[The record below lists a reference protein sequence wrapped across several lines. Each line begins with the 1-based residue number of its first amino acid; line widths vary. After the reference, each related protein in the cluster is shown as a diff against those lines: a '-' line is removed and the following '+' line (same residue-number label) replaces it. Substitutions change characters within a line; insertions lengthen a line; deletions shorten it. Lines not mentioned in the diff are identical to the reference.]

1 MRLKV
6 QMALGENARMALT
19 TLHENKMRSF
29 LTVLGVVIGITAL
42 LSVVAVLVGVYNDV
56 NAFLSDFGT
65 ETFFIFKFDPGIHTS
80 GRLTPEERSRKPL
93 TLADA
98 EAIRELCPDV
108 KEVSAAVMPRILEN
122 SPGGRPLQSARYK
135 GKEVAGV
142 DYHGILPEDEIVFSS
157 QAARGHFITAAENM
171 HRYDVA
177 LIGPDI
183 AKALY
188 PDDDPIGK
196 PILVDGV
203 SYEVVGVMAKR
214 KGQLMKDQAA
224 DKAILVPYRTYQ
236 KHRPADDEN
245 LIGAVAYPGRM
256 PEAKDE
262 IRAVLRRRRNVPYDK
277 PDSFGI
283 SSAKE
288 IADQFRQ
295 ITSSVALLISV
306 VSSIGLL
313 VGGVGV
319 MNIMLMSVTQRTR
332 EIGVRKAI
340 GARRRDVVWQ
350 FLTEAIVLTGA
361 GGVIGVLLGLG
372 ISLLIHLFVPS
383 LPSAVPLWSIVVAV
397 TVSMSVGLFFG
408 MYPAV
413 KASRLD
419 PVEALRYE

>member
-1 MRLKV
+1 MK
-6 QMALGENARMALT
+6 MALGENAQMALT
-19 TLHENKMRSF
+19 TLRENKMRSF

-42 LSVVAVLVGVYNDV
+42 LSVVAILMGVYNDV

-65 ETFFIFKFDPGIHTS
+65 DTLFIFKFDPGIHTS
-80 GRLTPEERSRKPL
+80 GRLSPEERARKPL
-93 TLADA
+93 TLEDA
-98 EAIRELCPDV
+98 KAIEELCPDV
-108 KEVSAAVMPRILEN
+108 KAVSVALIPKIVEGA
-122 SPGGRPLQSARYK
+122 PGGRPLMSARYLD
-135 GKEVAGV
+135 KEVAGV
-142 DYHGILPEDEIVFSS
+142 DYHGILPEDEEVFNSR
-157 QAARGHFITAAENM
+157 AEEGRFITEAENL
-171 HRYDVA
+171 HRADVA
-177 LIGPDI
+177 LIGPDL

-188 PDDDPIGK
+188 PDGDPIGK

-203 SYEVVGVMAKR
+203 SYQVIGVLAAR
-214 KGQLMKDQAA
+214 KGQLVKDQAA

-236 KHRPADDEN
+236 KHRPMDDEN
-245 LIGAVAYPGRM
+245 MIGAVAYSGRM
-256 PEAKDE
+256 PQAEDE
-262 IRAVLRRRRNVPYDK
+262 IRGVLRRRRRVPYDK
-277 PDSFGI
+277 PDNFGV

-295 ITSSVALLISV
+295 ITGSVALLISV

-340 GARRRDVVWQ
+340 GARRRDVIWQ
-350 FLTEAIVLTGA
+350 FLTEAVVLTGS

-372 ISLLIHLFVPS
+372 ISLLIHLFLPR
-383 LPSAVPLWSIVVAV
+383 LPSSVPLWAIAVAV